1 MPFSLGCFATESLLI
16 QFFMFSD
23 FINLSGV
30 PMELI
35 LLLHR
40 LDFWLGEVIMA
51 SSASIMHRR
60 LYQEILTTVLCSSL
74 LNTQVTKSYVHFPAV
89 SYLNAAHLEIYFFCN
104 FNNYSSCWV
113 ELVVVHFFFAP
124 FKYLYAF
131 LFLFFSVTMCGVK
144 NQ

>member
-1 MPFSLGCFATESLLI
+1 MPFSLGCFATESLMI

-23 FINLSGV
+23 FINLFGV

-40 LDFWLGEVIMA
+40 LDFWLGEAIMA
-51 SSASIMHRR
+51 LSASIMHKR
-60 LYQEILTTVLCSSL
+60 LYQEILTTVLCSSV

-104 FNNYSSCWV
+104 FNNYSSCSI
-113 ELVVVHFFFAP
+113 ELVVVHFFRSFQI
-124 FKYLYAF
+124 FVCVLIF
-131 LFLFFSVTMCGVK
+131 IFFCNNVRC
-144 NQ
+144 